1 MFTPGSVSGA
11 LNPPPYLAALMF
23 QHRGRYFSGLGAAS
37 PVKRKAA
44 PRACSPTQ
52 RDSHDGKLG
61 DGNKHHHPSVALG
74 VKTPASAWKLEL
86 DGFFGSQVEMVG
98 NSSRVDDGFTV
109 GSQGNEFL

>member
-61 DGNKHHHPSVALG
+61 DGNKHHHPSVALWG
-74 VKTPASAWKLEL
+74 QDPHLR
-86 DGFFGSQVEMVG
+86 VEARTG
-98 NSSRVDDGFTV
+98 RFLRVAGRN
-109 GSQGNEFL
+109 GG